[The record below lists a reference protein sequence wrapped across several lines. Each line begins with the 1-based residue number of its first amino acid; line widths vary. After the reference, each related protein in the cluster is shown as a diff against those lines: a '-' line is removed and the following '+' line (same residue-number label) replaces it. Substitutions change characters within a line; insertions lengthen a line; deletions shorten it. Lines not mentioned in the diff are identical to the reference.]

1 MPSTSETKVPPPEKD
16 SMVKKAYLLA
26 YNTAQVVAWSLV
38 FLKAAV
44 HYSEKNST
52 AGLYSEVEF
61 WLKIAQTAAILEI
74 FHCLFGVV
82 RSSVFTTLP
91 QVASRLF
98 ILWVV
103 ADSLIMKDVTNRN
116 TVGFPML
123 LFAWTITEII
133 RYSYYANAL
142 VDSVLAPLQ
151 WCRYT
156 FFIVLYPM
164 GVAGELICFYRAL
177 SVAMKTDRF
186 SIRLPNVYNFSVD
199 FVWLSYFI
207 FMLYIPGFHH
217 LYTYMFRQ
225 RGKVLGSKSKAE

>member
-1 MPSTSETKVPPPEKD
+1 MPQTNGEKVPPSEKD
-16 SMVKKAYLLA
+16 SMLKKAYLLA
-26 YNTAQVVAWSLV
+26 YNTTQVIAWSLI

-44 HYSEKNST
+44 YISEKKT
-52 AGLYSEVEF
+52 TDGLYQEVEY

-74 FHCLFGVV
+74 CHCLFGLV
-82 RSSVFTTLP
+82 RSSVLTTFP

-103 ADSLIMKDVTNRN
+103 ADSLVMKDITNQQ
-116 TVGFPML
+116 TIGFPML

-142 VDSVLAPLQ
+142 IDSVLGPLQ

-156 FFIVLYPM
+156 FFIVLYPL
-164 GVAGELICFYRAL
+164 GVAGELICLYRAL
-177 SVAMKTDRF
+177 PVAMKTGRF

-207 FMLYIPGFHH
+207 FVLYIPGFHH
-217 LYTYMFRQ
+217 LYTYMLRQ
-225 RGKVLGSKSKAE
+225 RSKVLGSKSKAE